1 MNKLNGF
8 KSQKEA
14 NKALVGKQL
23 KVIGNTAGH
32 QVPINTIITVASVNY
47 PTTPNP
53 VYVAVVNGSNR
64 NFNIEDVEFC
74 PLTIEQIQ
82 EAIKDLDTE
91 IEANKKEQEVLRS
104 KIKFMQENKLDVYD
118 EDTFKVYYT
127 LNLLDNDKLSK
138 IEKSKLISQLI
149 KQ

>member
-1 MNKLNGF
+1 MSKLNGF

-14 NKALVGKQL
+14 NTALVGKQL

-32 QVPINTIITVASVNY
+32 NVSMGTIITVLRVNY

-53 VYVAVVNGSNR
+53 VYIANVNGGNR
-64 NFNIEDVEFC
+64 SFYIEDVELC
-74 PLTIEQIQ
+74 PLTIEQISD
-82 EAIKDLDTE
+82 AIKALDTE

-118 EDTFKVYYT
+118 EDTFKVYHT
-127 LNLLDNDKLSK
+127 LKLLDNDKLSK
-138 IEKSKLISQLI
+138 IEKSNLISQLI